1 MPNEKDQNLSP
12 DEEPEEKKYSFLQ
25 ETIKPKPVSRQQLA
39 RQIARIAIYGVV
51 LGAFAC
57 LGFFALKPWMQD
69 VFRGDLETVSI
80 PEDEEQDEA
89 TEEAETEPADPV
101 LDAESYEEIMASL
114 NERAQEAKRGTAYV
128 QPVSENGSWD
138 ERMTGISAGAA
149 GVIMADNGQ
158 ELLILADSSVSGDA
172 EAWTVTFQDS
182 GTYAASLKRRDLNSG
197 LAVFSVPRAD
207 IEDSTWSSIKVSVL
221 GNSNQTRQGSAVM
234 AIGDMFGYGDG
245 VSCGIVS
252 SIDYKETFFDRDC
265 DIIATDI
272 PVNEGGTGILFNLD
286 GEVIGMISPS
296 VWEDA
301 GSGTANAF
309 AISDL
314 KSVIEILAND
324 ESVPY
329 IGIYG
334 TTVTADL
341 QEQGMPAG
349 IYVVDVDPESP
360 AMEAGIQSG
369 DIICEA
375 AREKVASLG
384 SYQSAVLK
392 SKKGD
397 MIKIRGQRRGADGY
411 VDVDFTVTVGSRE

>member
-182 GTYAASLKRRDLNSG
+182 GTYAASLNG
-197 LAVFSVPRAD
+197 
-207 IEDSTWSSIKVSVL
+207 
-221 GNSNQTRQGSAVM
+221 
-234 AIGDMFGYGDG
+234 
-245 VSCGIVS
+245 GI
-252 SIDYKETFFDRDC
+252 
-265 DIIATDI
+265 
-272 PVNEGGTGILFNLD
+272 
-286 GEVIGMISPS
+286 
-296 VWEDA
+296 
-301 GSGTANAF
+301 
-309 AISDL
+309 
-314 KSVIEILAND
+314 
-324 ESVPY
+324 
-329 IGIYG
+329 
-334 TTVTADL
+334 
-341 QEQGMPAG
+341 
-349 IYVVDVDPESP
+349 
-360 AMEAGIQSG
+360 
-369 DIICEA
+369 
-375 AREKVASLG
+375 
-384 SYQSAVLK
+384 
-392 SKKGD
+392 
-397 MIKIRGQRRGADGY
+397 
-411 VDVDFTVTVGSRE
+411 

>member
-1 MPNEKDQNLSP
+1 M
-12 DEEPEEKKYSFLQ
+12 
-25 ETIKPKPVSRQQLA
+25 
-39 RQIARIAIYGVV
+39 
-51 LGAFAC
+51 
-57 LGFFALKPWMQD
+57 
-69 VFRGDLETVSI
+69 
-80 PEDEEQDEA
+80 
-89 TEEAETEPADPV
+89 
-101 LDAESYEEIMASL
+101 
-114 NERAQEAKRGTAYV
+114 
-128 QPVSENGSWD
+128 
-138 ERMTGISAGAA
+138 
-149 GVIMADNGQ
+149 
-158 ELLILADSSVSGDA
+158 
-172 EAWTVTFQDS
+172 
-182 GTYAASLKRRDLNSG
+182 
-197 LAVFSVPRAD
+197 
-207 IEDSTWSSIKVSVL
+207 
-221 GNSNQTRQGSAVM
+221 
-234 AIGDMFGYGDG
+234 
-245 VSCGIVS
+245 
-252 SIDYKETFFDRDC
+252 
-265 DIIATDI
+265 
-272 PVNEGGTGILFNLD
+272 NEGGTGILFNLD